1 MLVLELKSEEAV
13 LEIDRLKVNFY
24 TYEGVVKAI
33 DEVSFALED
42 GDTLGIVGETG
53 CGKSVTALSIL
64 RLILPPGRIESGCI
78 LYGTKDSCIDL
89 VQKNDEFMR
98 SIRGNDISMIFQE
111 AGNAL
116 NPVLS
121 VGDQVNESFL
131 LHRQQELCE
140 SVLKRIAEK
149 RDRLSVYRRFLIW
162 RYRRKL
168 RKAEGN
174 LLKDRRYGRLL
185 KIEALRWSVDL
196 LRSLGIPNPD
206 EVVKRYPHELS
217 GGMQQR
223 VVISMA
229 LACNPAVLIAD
240 EPTSN
245 LDVTIQ
251 AQILQLLED
260 LKKRYHSSI
269 LFITHDLGVV
279 SEVSDKVIV
288 LYAGTLV
295 EFAEVRELFKNPLH
309 PYTRA
314 LLHAVPHL
322 GSRERL
328 ESIGGNVPNLV
339 SPPSGCRFHPRC
351 PHVMDICREQKPEL
365 YRGMGNSDNRHLA
378 ACFLY
383 QQEGVA

>member
-1 MLVLELKSEEAV
+1 MLELKSEEAV

-149 RDRLSVYRRFLIW
+149 RDRLSGKSWRGDAIRPLRVLRQESDRGQKRRHERQRPAPSRSRGLVMRI
-162 RYRRKL
+162 
-168 RKAEGN
+168 
-174 LLKDRRYGRLL
+174 
-185 KIEALRWSVDL
+185 ALGECS
-196 LRSLGIPNPD
+196 
-206 EVVKRYPHELS
+206 
-217 GGMQQR
+217 
-223 VVISMA
+223 
-229 LACNPAVLIAD
+229 
-240 EPTSN
+240 
-245 LDVTIQ
+245 
-251 AQILQLLED
+251 
-260 LKKRYHSSI
+260 
-269 LFITHDLGVV
+269 
-279 SEVSDKVIV
+279 
-288 LYAGTLV
+288 
-295 EFAEVRELFKNPLH
+295 
-309 PYTRA
+309 
-314 LLHAVPHL
+314 
-322 GSRERL
+322 
-328 ESIGGNVPNLV
+328 
-339 SPPSGCRFHPRC
+339 
-351 PHVMDICREQKPEL
+351 
-365 YRGMGNSDNRHLA
+365 
-378 ACFLY
+378 
-383 QQEGVA
+383 